1 MGNNAKL
8 KPTAHRKPRLVIT
21 KNFLK
26 DFETVLAYG
35 SSVFGDTVSQKFKK
49 EILSRIKALPAFPHA
64 NPINR
69 FLEST
74 DKKTYRY
81 ILYEN
86 YYVIYSVTKSTVRV
100 ISIIHQA
107 VNPKTIRKIR

>member
-8 KPTAHRKPRLVIT
+8 KPTAPRKPRLVIT

-35 SSVFGDTVSQKFKK
+35 SSVFGDIVTQKFKK
-49 EILSRIKALPAFPHA
+49 EILSRIIALQAFPHA

-69 FLEST
+69 FVEST
-74 DKKTYRY
+74 EKKTYRY
-81 ILYEN
+81 ILFEY

-107 VNPKTIRKIR
+107 INPKTIRKIR